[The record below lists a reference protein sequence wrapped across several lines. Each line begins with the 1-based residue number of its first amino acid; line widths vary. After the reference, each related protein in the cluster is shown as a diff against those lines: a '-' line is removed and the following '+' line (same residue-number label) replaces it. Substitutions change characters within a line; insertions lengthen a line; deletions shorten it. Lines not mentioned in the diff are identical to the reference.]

1 MVRTL
6 IKQLPEATWGRDDD
20 GWVVRKQALLLLDG
34 HTSDYGAQ
42 LNLVRVLHWDNR
54 LYVIFD
60 LDSQFSSGTYDE
72 SLDGVELLITL
83 LKALAQ

>member
-1 MVRTL
+1 
-6 IKQLPEATWGRDDD
+6 
-20 GWVVRKQALLLLDG
+20 
-34 HTSDYGAQ
+34 
-42 LNLVRVLHWDNR
+42 VLHWDNR

-60 LDSQFSSGTYDE
+60 LDGQLSSGTYDE

>member
-1 MVRTL
+1 
-6 IKQLPEATWGRDDD
+6 
-20 GWVVRKQALLLLDG
+20 
-34 HTSDYGAQ
+34 
-42 LNLVRVLHWDNR
+42 VLHWDNR

-60 LDSQFSSGTYDE
+60 LDDQLSSGTYDE